1 MKIKKSLIQ
10 YFIVIIALLSS
21 FYLSACDLFS
31 TSSSSSVPSGSL
43 AITNGESIT
52 LAVDETAQ
60 LEVELVGISG
70 TITYESNFPAIAK
83 VDERGLITA
92 QRVGTTQ
99 IIASIGGLSDSIEVT
114 VIEKVMVNSI
124 QLSISH
130 SKIRV
135 GETTTLIATIT
146 PQQNITLN
154 YEATKGNEFVSISG
168 NQVTALASGEVTLIA
183 KYGDVI
189 SNEVQLSI
197 YAFEIAMTNT
207 IIQVGEYERLQVRHQ
222 NHTEA
227 TIHVDEEDIILVEES
242 AFGDLFV
249 TGLKEGTVHLY
260 LEIID
265 KGMVSN
271 TLTITIIAS
280 NPYENV
286 NKDEFYANYT
296 RASSYVDAMYRSECH
311 LMSGDIQEQ
320 DQEPTISNYR
330 PSSNGMFIHNS
341 TANFSLDGNTYY
353 VYDAYGNLAFEI
365 YKDAAYVTLEEV
377 AAYIYAFGDVP
388 INYYEN
394 RYDYPQPYA
403 SEWGKYLRLNN
414 SFFSGDTEKY
424 PYEPELP
431 RIYGID
437 GDLRYYEVDIGTTGT
452 DCDPRYPAE
461 IYNDGNRIT
470 RGAARIVYSRY
481 YADGTPITDLN
492 DRYVFY
498 TYNHYNDFQEYL
510 NYEGGWGEMFGN
522 ITGGGP
528 ISDYDPNFPP
538 TPYVPSVRQSLVV

>member
-1 MKIKKSLIQ
+1 MKIKKSIFQ
-10 YFIVIIALLSS
+10 YLGVIIALLSS

-31 TSSSSSVPSGSL
+31 SSSSSSVPSGSL
-43 AITNGESIT
+43 TITNGESIT
-52 LAVDETAQ
+52 LAVDETTQ
-60 LEVELVGISG
+60 LEVDLVGISG
-70 TITYESNFPAIAK
+70 TITYESNFPAIVK
-83 VDERGLITA
+83 VDNQGLITA

-114 VIEKVMVNSI
+114 VVEKISVESI
-124 QLSISH
+124 QLSINPA
-130 SKIRV
+130 KIQI
-135 GETTTLIATIT
+135 GEKASLIAVVT
-146 PQQNITLN
+146 PQQNISLN
-154 YEATKGNEFVSISG
+154 YEATKGSELISISG
-168 NQVTALASGEVTLIA
+168 NQVTALSSGEVTIIA
-183 KYGDVI
+183 KYNEVV

-197 YAFEIAMTNT
+197 Y
-207 IIQVGEYERLQVRHQ
+207 
-222 NHTEA
+222 
-227 TIHVDEEDIILVEES
+227 D
-242 AFGDLFV
+242 
-249 TGLKEGTVHLY
+249 
-260 LEIID
+260 
-265 KGMVSN
+265 
-271 TLTITIIAS
+271 S
-280 NPYENV
+280 NPYEDVDKN
-286 NKDEFYANYT
+286 EFYANYT
-296 RASSYVDAMYRSECH
+296 RASSYADAMHRSEYH

-341 TANFSLDGNTYY
+341 TANFSSDGNTYY

-388 INYYEN
+388 INYYED

-437 GDLRYYEVDIGTTGT
+437 GDLRYYEIDIGTTGT

-461 IYNDGNRIT
+461 IYNDGNKIT

-538 TPYVPSVRQSLVV
+538 TPYVLSIRQALVA